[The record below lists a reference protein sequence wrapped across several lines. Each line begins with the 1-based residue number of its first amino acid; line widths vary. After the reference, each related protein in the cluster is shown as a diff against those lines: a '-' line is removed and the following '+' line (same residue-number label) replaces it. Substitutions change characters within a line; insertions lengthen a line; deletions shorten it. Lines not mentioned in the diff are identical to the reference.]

1 MKVRLTR
8 SQRRPGGWAGLL
20 ARVMLI
26 VGFST
31 SIATSQVQVPVQVN
45 GPKDES
51 EVAGARRW
59 GLEPPNDVDAV
70 AWLKRAKEAAAEG
83 DWKLAADTLERVVA
97 QHGDRT
103 VSMDGAHYY
112 SAGQLAEQQI
122 ASWPAEGLAAYRVL
136 YDHDA
141 SRLYQQAIDN
151 YDFDALRLVARRY
164 AMTTIGPDAMN
175 LLASWLLDRREAR
188 EALQLLARLETLPHS
203 RIPIWELRYKQA
215 IAYILSGQRGRA
227 SETLENMRSLSS
239 GGNSTIPSDWPAR
252 VEGVLRFHEE
262 MGADPQGAG
271 STVGVWRYRL
281 GPAEW
286 SGRLPAIDPM
296 VAGEMEFKA
305 PLPGADRV
313 NPGKV
318 SEISRKRARP
328 PVWQAVSDGT
338 RLFVTGP
345 AGLQARD
352 LATFDLLW
360 QSFPKNLSRDP
371 RITEHRMVVNLG
383 GRMQIVDEEDSS
395 PRLDPVTTQTLF
407 HEYQGEVSTAFGL
420 VFVIEQEA
428 PPEEQNPTNEGSAP
442 PNAHL
447 GDEVLSLPNTLR
459 AYEASTGRATWFRG
473 RGGDATDELRGAR
486 FCAAPIAVGS
496 SLVVPYRQV
505 GDLMLAVLSPDGTL
519 VRQVLLGSGRASLFP
534 MNGLL
539 SPALNDGTLYIPT
552 GAGLLIALDAYDFS
566 LRWLTK
572 YDPYERFAD
581 MQARGGQWWVDDRV
595 GVPQPDQWLSG
606 PPVIAG
612 GVVVLAAQDSDYLRA
627 FDLEDGREVWR
638 HEREGY
644 RYVIGADDER
654 IFIGGSR
661 VAALSLRTGEVLWS
675 SSRFQPTGR
684 AVICGLRVM
693 VPTDAGLLKLS
704 TDTGAPD
711 GDPTPADVALGNL
724 FAMDGALYSVSADTL
739 AKFPDPVQTQRLAL
753 ARLERSPNDM
763 DAILRL
769 SWLASIAGNWS
780 DAMEY
785 LDRAERILAEAPQSA
800 TDGAQWEQQAETEA
814 ALADRISHQR
824 VSTLLKMAV
833 DASDADRTALLEQA
847 VSVARRK
854 SDRVSACIAYCD
866 HMEET
871 DRFAEGFRFG
881 LSQLASIGNEPVSI
895 ESNLRVKTV
904 ILLSD
909 QLRRLWN
916 SMSSEEREDS
926 DRIIKAAMQAAG
938 RGSGR
943 SALVQLADAL
953 EFTSRGW
960 RIDLEIADAAME
972 SGENETCIF
981 FLERALRRAPE
992 PRDRLEPLLRLVV
1005 AYRFPGESL
1014 PADIASTRRVL
1025 AALDREFGGETL
1037 PASVGRLTG
1046 ATGGARV
1053 SDWAAEI
1060 RSTLPDSAETN
1071 GRSMPRILVEATRLG
1086 LLREVIS
1093 SDANRLQT
1101 SDGASFYDPNH
1112 PNDPDDEVIP
1122 IQLNGELR
1130 GLDVKAEIDKP
1141 DCWVSPQRSPL
1152 EDSMPQ
1158 IEQREANAYDAAI
1171 CGRVAVLATPVQV
1184 CAVGLASGRFMWPQ
1198 ISLEQGM
1205 GQLPSPTVV
1214 GADGIVVVANDPHTL
1229 VAAYARDD
1237 SGPIWRRSWP
1247 RHSLRWLKIVGD
1259 SLVAVDRNAIKVFVI
1274 DLGSG
1279 RVRAEYSLVPGE
1291 DPANSNGVES
1301 SESDVHVAIIGDV
1314 VVRSVGSRLIGV
1326 DAKSGKSVWPDRD
1339 FGDMINGVFELG
1351 RDWAGVS
1358 HGTTGF
1364 ALVRVETGEVARR
1377 WSTPGLSLPPIDA
1390 VLDAPSQSPGGS
1402 RLVLFTR
1409 KDESPPEYVLE
1420 SFPLDPAELPW
1431 RRDLGPLATISRQ
1444 MLRASPHFVAA
1455 VRNALPP
1462 DLGGRRLQRFV
1473 PEFDPML
1480 PPKLELIDK
1489 STGRLLPIRPYEFAE
1504 GQLGD
1509 ERLAATSP
1517 LNTSRRLIDVIVLN
1531 DRIVCVAPE
1540 GFFVLSDAGMMAP
1553 KSKDDTGNGA
1563 G

>member
-1 MKVRLTR
+1 MLAFVILMALLATR
-8 SQRRPGGWAGLL
+8 SAPSHA
-20 ARVMLI
+20 
-26 VGFST
+26 
-31 SIATSQVQVPVQVN
+31 QVQIQVN
-45 GPKDES
+45 GPNGNS
-51 EVAGARRW
+51 EFVGARRW

-70 AWLKRAKEAAAEG
+70 SWLKRAKEAAAEG

-103 VSMDGAHYY
+103 VSLDGAHYY

-122 ASWPAEGLAAYRVL
+122 AGWPADGLAAYRVL

-141 SRLYQQAIDN
+141 SRLYQQATDN

-175 LLASWLLDRREAR
+175 LLSSWLLDRREAR
-188 EALQLLARLETLPHS
+188 EALQLLARMESLPHC
-203 RIPIWELRYKQA
+203 RIPKWELLYKQA
-215 IAYILSGQRGRA
+215 VAYILSGQRTRA
-227 SETLENMRSLSS
+227 SNTIQAMRSLLD
-239 GGNSTIPSDWPAR
+239 GADPTVPPDWPAR
-252 VEGVLRFHEE
+252 VERVLRFFEDF
-262 MGADPQGAG
+262 GADPQGMTE
-271 STVGVWRYRL
+271 STVGVWQYRL
-281 GPAEW
+281 GPSEW

-296 VAGEMEFKA
+296 VSGEMEFKA
-305 PLPGADRV
+305 ALPGADRI
-313 NPGKV
+313 NPGKIAEV
-318 SEISRKRARP
+318 SRKRARP

-345 AGLQARD
+345 GGLQARD

-360 QSFPKNLSRDP
+360 QSFPKISSRDP
-371 RITEHRMVVNLG
+371 RITEHRMMVNLG
-383 GRMQIVDEEDSS
+383 GRIQMIDEEESS
-395 PRLDPVTTQTLF
+395 PRLDQSTTQALF

-473 RGGDATDELRGAR
+473 RGGDTTDELRGAR

-496 SLVVPYRQV
+496 NLVVPYRQV
-505 GDLMLAVLSPDGTL
+505 GDLMLAVLAPDGTL
-519 VRQVLLGSGRASLFP
+519 VRQVLLGAGRASLFP
-534 MNGLL
+534 MNGVLA
-539 SPALNDGTLYIPT
+539 PALNDGTLYIPT
-552 GAGLLIALDAYDFS
+552 GAGLLVALDAYDFS

-572 YDPYERFAD
+572 YDPFERFAD

-595 GVPQPDQWLSG
+595 GVPQPDQWLSS

-612 GVVVLAAQDSDYLRA
+612 GVVILGAQDSDYLRA
-627 FDLEDGREVWR
+627 FDLEDGREIWR
-638 HEREGY
+638 HEREGH

-654 IFIGGSR
+654 VYIGGSR
-661 VAALSLRTGEVLWS
+661 VAALSLGTGDVLWS

-684 AVICGLRVM
+684 AVICGQKVM
-693 VPTDAGLLKLS
+693 VPTNAGLLKLS

-711 GDPTPADVALGNL
+711 GDPTAADVALGNL

-739 AKFPDPVQTQRLAL
+739 AKFPDPEQTRRLAL

-780 DAMEY
+780 DAMGY
-785 LDRAERILAEAPQSA
+785 LDRADRVLAQTPQSA
-800 TDGAQWEQQAETEA
+800 TDGSQWEQQAQTENV
-814 ALADRISHQR
+814 LADRISHQR
-824 VSTLLKMAV
+824 VSTLLKMSADV
-833 DASDADRTALLEQA
+833 SDAERTGLLEQA

-854 SDRVSACIAYCD
+854 SDRVSACIAYCE
-866 HMEET
+866 HMEEAG
-871 DRFAEGFRFG
+871 RFADGFQFG
-881 LSQLASIGNEPVSI
+881 LTQLASIGNEPVSI
-895 ESNLRVKTV
+895 EPNLRVKTV
-904 ILLSD
+904 VLLSD

-916 SMSSEEREDS
+916 SMNAEERRDA
-926 DRIIKAAMQAAG
+926 DKIINDAIRAAR

-943 SALVQLADAL
+943 SGLVQLADAL
-953 EFTSRGW
+953 EFIPRGW
-960 RIDLEIADAAME
+960 HIDLEIANAAME
-972 SGENETCIF
+972 SGENETSIF

-992 PRDRLEPLLRLVV
+992 RRDRLEPLLRLVV
-1005 AYRFPGESL
+1005 AYRFPGDSL
-1014 PADIASTRRVL
+1014 PADIASARRKL
-1025 AALDREFGGETL
+1025 AELEREFGSDTL
-1037 PASVGRLTG
+1037 PAAVAQLTG
-1046 ATGGARV
+1046 TTAGTRV

-1060 RSTLPDSAETN
+1060 RSTLPDSVEMN
-1071 GRSMPRILVEATRLG
+1071 GRAMPRILVEATRLG

-1093 SDANRLQT
+1093 SEANRLQT
-1101 SDGASFYDPNH
+1101 SDGASFYDPKR

-1130 GLDVKAEIDKP
+1130 GLDVKAEVDQP
-1141 DCWVSPQRSPL
+1141 DCWVSSQRSPL

-1205 GQLPSPTVV
+1205 GRLPSPAVA
-1214 GADGIVVVANDPHTL
+1214 GADGIVVVASDPHTL

-1237 SGPIWRRSWP
+1237 NGPIWRRSWP
-1247 RHSLRWLKIVGD
+1247 RHSLRSMKIDGG
-1259 SLVAVDRNAIKVFVI
+1259 SLIAVDRNAIKVFVI

-1291 DPANSNGVES
+1291 DTADAGSVES
-1301 SESDVHVAIIGDV
+1301 SESDVHLAIIGDV

-1326 DAKSGKSVWPDRD
+1326 DSKTGKSVWPDRE

-1351 RDWAGVS
+1351 HEWAGVS
-1358 HGTTGF
+1358 HGTAGF
-1364 ALVRVETGEVARR
+1364 ALVRVETGEIARR
-1377 WSTPGLSLPPIDA
+1377 WSTAGLSMPPIDA
-1390 VLDAPSQSPGGS
+1390 VLDASTQGSGGG

-1409 KDESPPEYVLE
+1409 KDESPPEFVLE

-1455 VRNALPP
+1455 VRNAMPP
-1462 DLGGRRLQRFV
+1462 DLGGRRIQRFV

-1489 STGRLLPIRPYEFAE
+1489 STGRLLSIRPYEFAE

-1517 LNTSRRLIDVIVLN
+1517 LNASRRLIDVIVLN

-1553 KSKDDTGNGA
+1553 KAKDETRNGA
-1563 G
+1563 DQ